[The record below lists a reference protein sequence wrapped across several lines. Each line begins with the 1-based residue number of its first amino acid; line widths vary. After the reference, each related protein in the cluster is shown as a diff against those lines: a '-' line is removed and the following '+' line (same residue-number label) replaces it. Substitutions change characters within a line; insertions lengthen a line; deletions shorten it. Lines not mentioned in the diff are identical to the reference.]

1 MRLTTKHFGATLCFG
16 MAAAGMAAAGGLAVC
31 HSPAYAEGPSGKL
44 VSRTASARSEEP
56 VVMALWPDTPPGDTQ
71 SFPAEGDLTKP
82 SDGLVAGRTVVR
94 IGNVSQPTLTLY
106 RPPADRDTGAAVLV
120 CPGGGYRIL
129 AMDLEGTETVA
140 WLNSIGVTAGL
151 VKYRVPRREG
161 RLPSEAPLQDAQ
173 RAMNL
178 LRAQAPQLGIDPK
191 RIGCLGYSAGGNLC
205 ALLSTRYAALTY
217 PKVDAADELLPRP
230 DFAML
235 IYPAYLV
242 DKDDRSK
249 ASKDFQLPDDAPP
262 MFLTMAQDDPLG
274 CENVLVPAME
284 LQRRKIPFSLHLYPS
299 GGHGYGHRPTDNP
312 VTHWTDRAAD
322 WLRSSGLSPS
332 IDKN

>member
-1 MRLTTKHFGATLCFG
+1 MRPTIKHFGATLCFG
-16 MAAAGMAAAGGLAVC
+16 LAALGGLAGW
-31 HSPAYAEGPSGKL
+31 HSPASADGPSDKL
-44 VSRTASARSEEP
+44 VSRKADARSEEP

-71 SFPAEGDLTKP
+71 TLPAEGDLTKP
-82 SDGLVAGRTVVR
+82 SDGLVAGRSVVR

-106 RPPADRDTGAAVLV
+106 RPSADRDTGAAVLV
-120 CPGGGYRIL
+120 CPGGGYNIL

-161 RLPSEAPLQDAQ
+161 RPPSEAPLQDAQ
-173 RAMNL
+173 RALNL

-205 ALLSTRYAALTY
+205 ALLSTRYTTLTY
-217 PKVDAADELLPRP
+217 PKVDAADELVPRP

-242 DKDDRSK
+242 DKDDKSK
-249 ASKDFQLPDDAPP
+249 PSKDFQLPADAPP

-284 LQRRKIPFSLHLYPS
+284 LQRNKIPFSLHLYPR